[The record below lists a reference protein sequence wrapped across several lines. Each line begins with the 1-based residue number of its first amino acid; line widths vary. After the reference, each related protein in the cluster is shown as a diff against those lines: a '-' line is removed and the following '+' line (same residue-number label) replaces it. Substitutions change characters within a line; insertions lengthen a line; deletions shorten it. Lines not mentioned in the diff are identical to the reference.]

1 VKYDRILIRYGEL
14 STKGR
19 NRKHFITHLKR
30 NIREVLKEFKD
41 IHIQGGHDRMYIL
54 LNGEDSNPIIQKLS
68 TVFGIQSFSLA
79 VRSERNL
86 QDIQQ
91 VGLSLVKQIF
101 KPGNTFKV
109 TTRRGDKSFEYD
121 TNDINHAVGGHILQN
136 IEDIKVDVKN
146 PDINLLVD
154 VRPDAIYLP
163 CDIIQGAGGLPV
175 GSSGKA
181 MLMLSGGIDSPVAGY
196 LTMKRGVQIEAV
208 HFQSPPYTSERAK
221 QKTIDLAK
229 KISAYSG
236 YVKMHFVPFTKIQ
249 ETIRKHIPE
258 GYTMTATRRMM
269 LRITDEIRRKN
280 DGLAI
285 VTGESLGQVASQTL
299 ESMLAIND
307 VTVTPILRPL
317 ISMDKLEIIDIAK
330 KIDTF
335 EISSLP
341 YEDCCTIFTPPSP
354 KTRPKLS
361 KIQYYESDFDFGP
374 LLEEAVNNVETI
386 IVNNEDSIENEEF
399 ADLL

>member
-154 VRPDAIYLP
+154 VRPDAIYLS